1 MIIVKT
7 KELFKAM
14 SSDIKRTDFIKM
26 VDDFR
31 TQYKNNEDL
40 EVVKIR
46 LGDIMDFIAFDGDSL
61 KNSAEVDFYV
71 KRDNKIKD
79 QIRFL
84 IVICIVYQHI
94 TYPYIKNSSTN
105 SNLVD
110 YAI

>member
-1 MIIVKT
+1 
-7 KELFKAM
+7 M

-79 QIRFL
+79 QIQIRYERPEN
-84 IVICIVYQHI
+84 V
-94 TYPYIKNSSTN
+94 
-105 SNLVD
+105 
-110 YAI
+110 

>member
-1 MIIVKT
+1 
-7 KELFKAM
+7 M

-61 KNSAEVDFYV
+61 KNSA
-71 KRDNKIKD
+71 
-79 QIRFL
+79 
-84 IVICIVYQHI
+84 
-94 TYPYIKNSSTN
+94 
-105 SNLVD
+105 
-110 YAI
+110 